1 MLDDY
6 GIVPGETQAVDEY
19 FKDKDIKIQKL
30 PLSMTP
36 FFIIKEP

>member
-6 GIVPGETQAVDEY
+6 GIVPGETKAVDEY
-19 FKDKDIKIQKL
+19 FIDKDVKIQKM

-36 FFIIKEP
+36 FFIVKD